1 MTELFRNTGAALDK
15 GRAGAAEEWRK
26 QQEAQRYRDMLQ
38 EAVEAVEA
46 ALNRRTEPRGI
57 TVELDLIGF
66 DVEVT
71 ARRLGM
77 RALLAGDRRGLAAVI
92 NHKGVIIGQDRFY
105 LREPAALREG
115 VADVLDRF
123 VPDIVEQAARR
134 L

>member
-1 MTELFRNTGAALDK
+1 MNKLFRNTGAALDK
-15 GRAGAAEEWRK
+15 GRAGAAEERRK
-26 QQEAQRYRDMLQ
+26 QQDAQRYRAMLQ

-46 ALNRRTEPRGI
+46 ALNRRTEPCGI
-57 TVELDLIGF
+57 TLELDLINC
-66 DVEVT
+66 DIEVS

-77 RALLAGDRRGLAAVI
+77 RALLAGDRRGLAMVV
-92 NHKGVIIGQDRFY
+92 NHRGVILGSDRFY

-123 VPDIVEQAARR
+123 VPDIVEQAAQR